1 MMRSG
6 LSSNRGMQ
14 QSGTPD
20 VGSGGTGSLTG
31 IPGSRNG
38 LGTPVI
44 TVAISPNPSVGATDV
59 SDAACIRI
67 ASNRSSWSFG
77 PAGSRS
83 AAVSTTAA
91 GSGRA
96 VAVTVTSPGSE
107 LSTWVKLKN
116 SLTVPR
122 AVTWLPTATAGV
134 AKVNTKMPS
143 DVAGLASASASVACR
158 KKPFDLIP
166 VTRPVV
172 NDVRPGKRRHS
183 AAALDVVDGRRD
195 RRAAPRRRR
204 RVTRQRVAD
213 REIHVVVVGVEAAA
227 ALANGRSRI
236 ARSSRRGHCLQNTWL
251 LRRSRR
257 GPQCHSKGTALRSA
271 RSSPAARPC
280 PPLRPS
286 QSYRSRQAAA
296 ARPCRPIP
304 AAS

>member
-38 LGTPVI
+38 LGTPVM

-59 SDAACIRI
+59 SDAACT
-67 ASNRSSWSFG
+67 ASPRSARVGRSVQ
-77 PAGSRS
+77 PDRES

-134 AKVNTKMPS
+134 AAVNTKMPS
-143 DVAGLASASASVACR
+143 DVAGLASASASGACR

-172 NDVRPGKRRHS
+172 TTSDPANGETAPLPWMS
-183 AAALDVVDGRRD
+183 WMAAATGVQLRVGVAELRGSGLPIAKSTLLLSESKQPPRLRMAAVVLRRGS
-195 RRAAPRRRR
+195 RRATAFETRGAAP
-204 RVTRQRVAD
+204 
-213 REIHVVVVGVEAAA
+213 
-227 ALANGRSRI
+227 
-236 ARSSRRGHCLQNTWL
+236 
-251 LRRSRR
+251 
-257 GPQCHSKGTALRSA
+257 
-271 RSSPAARPC
+271 
-280 PPLRPS
+280 
-286 QSYRSRQAAA
+286 
-296 ARPCRPIP
+296 
-304 AAS
+304 